1 LKSLLCKDG
10 AERVRNE
17 AEVDAA
23 SVDVLGQLS
32 QDGRGKEHNIVEGV
46 KTVPECRCDK
56 GSKVVSQTRFLA
68 RDERPIVDVV
78 LEP

>member
-1 LKSLLCKDG
+1 MW
-10 AERVRNE
+10 NE

-23 SVDVLGQLS
+23 SVYVLGQLS
-32 QDGRGKEHNIVEGV
+32 QNGRGEEHNIVEWV

-56 GSKVVSQTRFLA
+56 SGEVVSQTRFLS
-68 RDERPIVDVV
+68 RNKRPIVYVV